1 MTMKLKPRGT
11 EHRPLL
17 KFKRKAASEPGVLHT
32 FSIKS
37 WIDSVFGLGTVQPLS
52 QVSSS
57 AAAGKWL

>member
-17 KFKRKAASEPGVLHT
+17 KFKRKVSEPGVLHA

-37 WIDSVFGLGTVQPLS
+37 CIDSVFGLGTVQPLS